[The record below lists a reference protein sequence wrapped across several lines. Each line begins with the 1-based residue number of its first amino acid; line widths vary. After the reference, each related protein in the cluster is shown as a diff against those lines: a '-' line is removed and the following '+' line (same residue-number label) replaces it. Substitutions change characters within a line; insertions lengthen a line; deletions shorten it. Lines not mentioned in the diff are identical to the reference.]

1 MKTHEAIY
9 FARNLRKNPTISES
23 IFWELVRKRRV
34 CGLKFLRQYKIEHSN
49 LNGELNYFFV
59 DFYCHE
65 LKLIVEIDG
74 EIHAHQKEYDAERQ
88 NILEEMGY
96 IVIRI
101 QNEELNSK
109 DILNKFYNI
118 CESLKST
125 TK

>member
-1 MKTHEAIY
+1 MRINDAIY
-9 FARNLRKNPTISES
+9 FARLLRKNPTISES
-23 IFWELVRKRRV
+23 KFWEIVRKRRI

-49 LNGELNYFFV
+49 INGIRNYFFV

-65 LKLIVEIDG
+65 IKLIVEIDG
-74 EIHAHQKEYDAERQ
+74 EIHEQQKEYDAERQ

-96 IVIRI
+96 YVIRI
-101 QNEELNSK
+101 RNEELSSS
-109 DILNKFYNI
+109 DILNQFYNF